1 MNHLP
6 HSLIH
11 TLLNLSQYLRRTL
24 YLTNIFAAQAEWQK
38 FCKAFYSNV
47 WHKRA
52 KLQHSI
58 KISAKIQVKHNM
70 VCFQP
75 SVKPMC
81 LFALHQLTYELAQ
94 GIKFNKILHGRMA
107 ASMKKPKR
115 FNFLMINLRLQIT
128 ACLVTRENYC

>member
-1 MNHLP
+1 VPKNELHDNGLSPRKTEKEAFMNHLP

-58 KISAKIQVKHNM
+58 KISAKI
-70 VCFQP
+70 
-75 SVKPMC
+75 
-81 LFALHQLTYELAQ
+81 
-94 GIKFNKILHGRMA
+94 
-107 ASMKKPKR
+107 
-115 FNFLMINLRLQIT
+115 
-128 ACLVTRENYC
+128 